1 MLTRLKLD
9 FDALFAIAV
18 AVFVGGC
25 VIWALGKWIGLI
37 A

>member
-1 MLTRLKLD
+1 MLRRVKLD
-9 FDALFAIAV
+9 TDALFVIAV

-25 VIWALGKWIGLI
+25 VIWALGKWIGVI